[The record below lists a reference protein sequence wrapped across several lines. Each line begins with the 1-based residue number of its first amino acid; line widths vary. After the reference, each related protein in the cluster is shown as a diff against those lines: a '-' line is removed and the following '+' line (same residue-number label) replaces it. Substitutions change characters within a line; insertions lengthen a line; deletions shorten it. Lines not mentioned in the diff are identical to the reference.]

1 MTTAF
6 STALDAATP
15 VAGMGAGVVVV
26 LVLVSG
32 VVTDAP

>member
-6 STALDAATP
+6 SNTLDAATL
-15 VAGMGAGVVVV
+15 VAGRGVGVVVV